1 MSHRVAALLV
11 ILGGAAALA
20 MAYWAQY
27 VEGLVPCPL
36 CLLERWP
43 YRIIIAL
50 GLIALL
56 CRPPTGRF
64 VLGLAVLTMLGGAA
78 IASVHVGVE
87 LHLWLSPLP
96 ECNGNF
102 SPGMALPM
110 TPAIPCDKPVYFIP
124 GLPVS
129 MAVMDLFY
137 ELLLALL
144 TVSYISR
151 KPRRFIR

>member
-11 ILGGAAALA
+11 VLGGAAALA

-87 LHLWLSPLP
+87 LHLWASPLP
-96 ECNGNF
+96 ECNGN
-102 SPGMALPM
+102 
-110 TPAIPCDKPVYFIP
+110 FIP